1 MIDAELNEI
10 LTSYRDA
17 INMLIER
24 IDAQDSMVNALK
36 EQTSSL
42 EKMVFDDVIN
52 PAKQA
57 MEEEIYNSKLKAFGE
72 TYADKFNGYND
83 TLKPIEGEDFDIV
96 KQAFDGYNAIEG
108 EKPEESVYID
118 ELLKSVDAQID
129 EIRKAIG
136 VPEDVKIE
144 IKSEG
149 DGSEPKI
156 EVEKEIDAK
165 GAEVE
170 KEEPKVDSTEDEVI
184 IEEDEEQSDPEELA
198 KYEEELLKMTK

>member
-10 LTSYRDA
+10 LASYRDA

-57 MEEEIYNSKLKAFGE
+57 MEEEIYNSKLNAFGE

-129 EIRKAIG
+129 EIRKAVGI
-136 VPEDVKIE
+136 PEDVKVE

-156 EVEKEIDAK
+156 EVEQEIDVK

-170 KEEPKVDSTEDEVI
+170 KEEEPKVDSEDEVI
-184 IEEDEEQSDPEELA
+184 IEEDEEQSDPDELA
-198 KYEEELLKMTK
+198 KYEEELLKMAK

>member
-136 VPEDVKIE
+136 VPEDAKVE

-156 EVEKEIDAK
+156 EVEKEIDVK

-170 KEEPKVDSTEDEVI
+170 KEPKVDSTEDEVI

>member
-57 MEEEIYNSKLKAFGE
+57 MEEEIYNSKLNAFGE

-129 EIRKAIG
+129 EIRKAVGI
-136 VPEDVKIE
+136 PEDVKVE

-156 EVEKEIDAK
+156 EVEKEIDVK

-184 IEEDEEQSDPEELA
+184 IEEDEEQSNPDELA
-198 KYEEELLKMTK
+198 KYEEELLKMAK